1 MAKKQIL
8 TSLGDTDLLE
18 RLSDA
23 KEELFNLR
31 FQLVTGQLEN
41 HTRVR
46 EVKKEVKKE
55 VKVERK
61 KRKSDILSDSD
72 SQRDAPPPPA
82 RRKVKPEPPLKKKK
96 RDILSD
102 SDSDEFD

>member
-41 HTRVR
+41 HPRVR
-46 EVKKEVKKE
+46 EVKKEVARLLTEMRVREIDAAEALEAVGEE
-55 VKVERK
+55 VA
-61 KRKSDILSDSD
+61 D
-72 SQRDAPPPPA
+72 
-82 RRKVKPEPPLKKKK
+82 
-96 RDILSD
+96 
-102 SDSDEFD
+102 

>member
-23 KEELFNLR
+23 KEALVNLR
-31 FQLVTGQLEN
+31 IQLVTGQLEN

-46 EVKKEVKKE
+46 EVKKEVARLLTEMRVREIDAAEALEAVGEE
-55 VKVERK
+55 VA
-61 KRKSDILSDSD
+61 D
-72 SQRDAPPPPA
+72 
-82 RRKVKPEPPLKKKK
+82 
-96 RDILSD
+96 
-102 SDSDEFD
+102 

>member
-46 EVKKEVKKE
+46 EVKKEVARLLTE
-55 VKVERK
+55 MRVRE
-61 KRKSDILSDSD
+61 I
-72 SQRDAPPPPA
+72 DAA
-82 RRKVKPEPPLKKKK
+82 EALEAVGEEGA
-96 RDILSD
+96 D
-102 SDSDEFD
+102 

>member
-46 EVKKEVKKE
+46 EVKKEVARLLTEMRVREIDAAEALEAVGEE
-55 VKVERK
+55 VA
-61 KRKSDILSDSD
+61 D
-72 SQRDAPPPPA
+72 
-82 RRKVKPEPPLKKKK
+82 
-96 RDILSD
+96 
-102 SDSDEFD
+102 

>member
-18 RLSDA
+18 LLSDA

-46 EVKKEVKKE
+46 EVKKEVARLLTEMRVREIDAAEALEAVGEE
-55 VKVERK
+55 VA
-61 KRKSDILSDSD
+61 D
-72 SQRDAPPPPA
+72 
-82 RRKVKPEPPLKKKK
+82 
-96 RDILSD
+96 
-102 SDSDEFD
+102 